1 MTVHILVA
9 SVIQYFLSILLPLV
23 MGNQS
28 SCSIID
34 FSWNSMGLWIII
46 LAAGAA
52 AIYYYRHRIRRT
64 TRKEIYKTNGGDMDV
79 YKEFME
85 WKVRQQYEAQLP
97 PLRAIEPPDRQ
108 RQLERYAQP
117 AQPAVPPPFPAQR
130 CPARL
135 EDLESGLESLIPILR
150 SLQQSQRLSLI
161 HI

>member
-34 FSWNSMGLWIII
+34 LSWNSMGLWIII
-46 LAAGAA
+46 VAAGAA

-64 TRKEIYKTNGGDMDV
+64 TRKEIYRSNGGDMDV
-79 YKEFME
+79 YKEFMD

-108 RQLERYAQP
+108 RQLERFPQP
-117 AQPAVPPPFPAQR
+117 TAFPMPTAPPSFPSQR
-130 CPARL
+130 CPA
-135 EDLESGLESLIPILR
+135 
-150 SLQQSQRLSLI
+150 
-161 HI
+161 